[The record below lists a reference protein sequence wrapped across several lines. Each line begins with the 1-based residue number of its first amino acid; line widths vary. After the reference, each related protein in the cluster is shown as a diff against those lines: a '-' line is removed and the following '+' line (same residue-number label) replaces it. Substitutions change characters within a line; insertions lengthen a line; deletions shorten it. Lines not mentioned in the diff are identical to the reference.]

1 MKYKTAQEDFW
12 AGDFGDEYIDRNK
25 SEWLLASNINF
36 FSKALSRTS
45 ELKNAIELGAN
56 IGMNCRALKKI
67 LPNIELSGVE
77 INKTAAQKLENV
89 IGKENVLQSSI
100 FDLKTDQLFDLTFTK
115 GVLIHLN
122 PEKLSEAYEKLYNLS
137 KKYILI
143 CEYYSPTPVS
153 IPYRGVE
160 DRLFK
165 RDFCAEIIDMYSD
178 LNLIDYGFSYR
189 NDAKFPQDDITW
201 FLLEK

>member
-1 MKYKTAQEDFW
+1 MKYQTAQEEFW
-12 AGDFGDEYIDRNK
+12 AGDFGDEYIERNK

-36 FSKALSRTS
+36 FAKALRRTS
-45 ELKNAIELGAN
+45 KLQDAIELGAN
-56 IGMNCRALKKI
+56 IGMNCRALQKI
-67 LPNIELSGVE
+67 LPDIKLRGVE
-77 INKTAAQKLENV
+77 INKKAAQKLENV

-100 FDLKTDQLFDLTFTK
+100 FDLQTDELFDLTFTK

-122 PEKLSEAYEKLYNLS
+122 PEKLSATYEKLYNLS

-165 RDFCAEIIDMYSD
+165 RDFCAEIIDMYND
-178 LNLIDYGFSYR
+178 LKLIDYGFSYR
-189 NDAKFPQDDITW
+189 NDPKFPQDDITW